1 MQQLHRALFAHAL
14 DARNVIRGV
23 AHQALEVDE
32 ADGVEAVFLA
42 ELLGRV
48 ARVGGLALRGLDQ
61 THDRAA
67 AGKLKRV
74 AVTGEDNAL
83 VAMLVC
89 AAADGAEQVVRLVAR
104 HFAAHDA
111 KRVQDFLDDRQL
123 HRQIFLHRLA
133 CRLVEI
139 EFLMAEGLFLYI
151 EADNDAVG
159 LFLVLL
165 LEQRGE
171 KTVDRVGRRALVVRE
186 IANAEI
192 GAVQYAVSVYHHDLH
207 AFFPHIFEF
216 GTGRAA
222 AIISIIPHS
231 EEKENPCPHRGEQGK
246 R

>member
-1 MQQLHRALFAHAL
+1 
-14 DARNVIRGV
+14 
-23 AHQALEVDE
+23 
-32 ADGVEAVFLA
+32 
-42 ELLGRV
+42 
-48 ARVGGLALRGLDQ
+48 
-61 THDRAA
+61 
-67 AGKLKRV
+67 
-74 AVTGEDNAL
+74 
-83 VAMLVC
+83 MLVC

-171 KTVDRVGRRALVVRE
+171 KAVDRVGRRALVVRE

-192 GAVQYAVSVYHHDLH
+192 GAVQYAVSIYHHDLH

-222 AIISIIPHS
+222 AIIFIIPHS
-231 EEKENPCPHRGEQGK
+231 EEKENPCPHRREQGK